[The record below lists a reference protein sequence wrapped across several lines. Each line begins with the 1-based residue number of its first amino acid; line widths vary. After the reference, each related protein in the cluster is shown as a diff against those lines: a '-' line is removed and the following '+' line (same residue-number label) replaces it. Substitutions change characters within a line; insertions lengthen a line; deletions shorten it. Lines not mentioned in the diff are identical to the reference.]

1 MSEKNIEEK
10 KNKRRRKT
18 LEEQIA
24 ELEEKQKKLKDI
36 QNKEY
41 QDLFE
46 KFFDFIKGDVELKE
60 KLKNNVKN
68 IAFKEDIKLFL
79 KNYKI
84 EENKEEKE

>member
-1 MSEKNIEEK
+1 MV
-10 KNKRRRKT
+10 
-18 LEEQIA
+18 

-60 KLKNNVKN
+60 KLKNNIKN
-68 IAFKEDIKLFL
+68 AEFKENIKLFL

-84 EENKEEKE
+84 EEKE

>member
-10 KNKRRRKT
+10 KIKRRRKT

-60 KLKNNVKN
+60 KLKNNIKN

>member
-1 MSEKNIEEK
+1 MSEKNIKEK